1 MLLKEEL
8 FLLLISVAVAVLF
21 VIMMLML
28 MLMLMLIQS
37 MRSISPHCHH
47 VSMLQNCK
55 FGWYDSSVELVDI
68 VIYSVLYRTHCTVY
82 TLNNTSIPDEIFADV
97 AISKNP
103 RACCPAFLELPRE
116 DSVTH
121 LLLRQKAL

>member
-8 FLLLISVAVAVLF
+8 FLLLIAVAVALLF
-21 VIMMLML
+21 VIMT
-28 MLMLMLIQS
+28 LMLIQS
-37 MRSISPHCHH
+37 MQSISPHCHH

-68 VIYSVLYRTHCTVY
+68 VIYSVLYRTHCTVC

-97 AISKNP
+97 TISKNP
-103 RACCPAFLELPRE
+103 RACCPAFLELPK